1 MKEQL
6 KSEIQRLTKR
16 IGQAKRNGVTKLSER
31 LRISRANLA
40 VMLARDFDLW
50 LLVNP
55 QGKSEFVDRETFK
68 VRAEAWKA
76 KKLREGAIA
85 SATAEP
91 PASEEAASAATPPDP
106 VREFF
111 GEPIHTYTRKQA
123 LEDGV
128 LVDVTPRAQGL
139 FRVPVAI
146 TAALMGEIE
155 SIPPPG
161 GRTATRRS
169 APGSRGS

>member
-16 IGQAKRNGVTKLSER
+16 IGQAKQNGVTELSER

-55 QGKSEFVDRETFK
+55 EGKSEFVDRETFK
-68 VRAEAWKA
+68 VRVEAWKA